1 MTPGETPFFSVI
13 MNIYNGEA
21 YLRAAIDSVL
31 AQTHRDWE
39 LIFYDDCSTD
49 GSAAICRSYTD
60 PRIRY
65 IRADQQVPVAAARGA
80 AVVHARGTWIAFIDQ
95 DDIWL
100 PHKLAGQAALAM
112 ADTTGKLGLVYGR
125 TDSFEASGRQWPFD
139 HWSGPR
145 TLPEGDL
152 FTLLLQRPSFIN
164 LSSVALR
171 RCAVLALVPLPSH
184 VYYCPDY
191 YLFLEVTR
199 HHRAACL
206 QELCTLY
213 RVHSQNMTH
222 RFRGP
227 IHAEI
232 IDIINHAAGP
242 EHAGIVRR
250 RRTVHE
256 TWIAVDE
263 IVSGRGRRRG
273 LRRMLRHGS
282 ISYLA
287 GRPLLSLGRRMVNEV
302 SERRWKYRAIRQ
314 VRRLGL
320 LSLADRVKL
329 GLSRVS
335 LHKRNARFR
344 QAHPEFPVPPTEL
357 AFDAYNTIDWYAYRD
372 GGLKQAEAFAQIIR
386 DHAPERPLAVLEW
399 GCGPGRLIRHM
410 PALLAERARSV
421 TGSDYNRQTIAWCRA
436 NLPGIQFIDNDLNPP
451 IGMPDGSF
459 DAIYCFSVLTHLS
472 QPVQQAWVAELHRL
486 LAPGGVL
493 VCTTHGDNYRY
504 LLVADEEQQRYAAGG
519 MVEQAQYGEGRKWYF
534 AIHPPSFVRG
544 ELLSAFA
551 TVDKVAT
558 APDAGI
564 QQDVWLARKSAG

>member
-1 MTPGETPFFSVI
+1 MTAGEMPFFSVI

-21 YLRAAIDSVL
+21 FLRAAIDSVL

-49 GSAAICRSYTD
+49 SSAAICHSYAD

-65 IRADQQVPVAAARGA
+65 IRAERQVPVAAARSA
-80 AVVHARGTWIAFIDQ
+80 AVGFARGEWIAFIDQ

-100 PHKLAGQAALAM
+100 PHKLAGQAAIAM
-112 ADTTGKLGLVYGR
+112 ADRSGTLGLVYGR
-125 TDSFEASGRQWPFD
+125 TDSFDDSGRHWPFD

-145 TLPEGDL
+145 SLPEGDL

-171 RCAVLALVPLPSH
+171 RSAVLALVPLPPH

-206 QELCTLY
+206 QDLCTRY

-222 RFRGP
+222 RFRGR

-232 IDIINHAAGP
+232 IDIIDHAAGP

-250 RRTVHE
+250 RRTIHE

-263 IVSGRGRRRG
+263 VVSGRDRRRG
-273 LRRMLRHGS
+273 VQRMLRHGS
-282 ISYLA
+282 VSYLA
-287 GRPLLSLGRRMVNEV
+287 ARPLLSLGRRMVNAV
-302 SERRWKYRAIRQ
+302 TERRWKYRAIGQ

-335 LHKRNARFR
+335 LHQRNARFQR
-344 QAHPEFPVPPTEL
+344 ANPDFPVPPTDL
-357 AFDAYNTIDWYAYRD
+357 AFDAYNTIDWQAYRE
-372 GGLKQAEAFAQIIR
+372 GGLKQAEAFADIIR
-386 DHAPERPLAVLEW
+386 QHAPSRPLSVLEW

-410 PALLAERARSV
+410 PALLGERAHAI
-421 TGSDYNRQTIAWCRA
+421 TGSDYNQRSIAWCRA
-436 NLPGIQFIDNDLNPP
+436 NLPGIRFIDNDLSPP
-451 IGMPDGSF
+451 IDAPDGSF

-472 QPVQQAWVAELHRL
+472 QSVQQAWVAELHRL
-486 LAPGGVL
+486 LAPGGIL
-493 VCTTHGDNYRY
+493 VCTTHGDSYRY
-504 LLVADEEQQRYAAGG
+504 LLVAEDEQKQYAAGA

-544 ELLSAFA
+544 ELLSGFA
-551 TVDKVAT
+551 TVEKVA
-558 APDAGI
+558 PPPQAGI
-564 QQDVWLARKSAG
+564 QQDVWLARKSAE